1 MHGFEYG
8 MPFGLGLFGFWMGF
22 WWIIFLIIGYLV
34 YKDAEKRGMNGVLWF
49 ILVIL
54 PMVGILFLIIYVI
67 IRETSSPETK
77 RASALEILKER
88 YAKGEITHEEYMKMR
103 EELEK

>member
-1 MHGFEYG
+1 MHDFGYG
-8 MPFGLGLFGFWMGF
+8 MPFGLGFFGFWMGF
-22 WWIIFLIIGYLV
+22 WWIVFLIIGYLV
-34 YKDAEKRGMNGVLWF
+34 YRDAESRGMNGVLWF

-67 IRETSSPETK
+67 VRETSSSGTK
-77 RASALEILKER
+77 RAGALEILKER
-88 YAKGEITHEEYMKMR
+88 YARGEITEEEYRKMR